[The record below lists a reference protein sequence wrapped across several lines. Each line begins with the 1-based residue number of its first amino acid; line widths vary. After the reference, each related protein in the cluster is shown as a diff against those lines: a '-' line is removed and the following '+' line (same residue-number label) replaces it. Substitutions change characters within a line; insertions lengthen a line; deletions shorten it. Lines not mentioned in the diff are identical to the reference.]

1 MENTIK
7 INRQKLY
14 DEIWEISASGV
25 AKQYGL
31 NYAKLLQS
39 CKDYEIPIPPSGYWT
54 KIACGKEVSK
64 APLPQSDIDEIE
76 VLKQGVSRKE
86 KRQPEPTEKI
96 VKESDEKSENNK
108 NDKVKAIEEIKEYE
122 LEVLPDVLNFLDD
135 EERTKVIEIA
145 KALTVQSNSRPHP
158 KLVAYRKKISDWKK
172 QEADRRGRYHS
183 SRDDIPLF
191 VNDVS
196 ESSMGRIYDFM
207 NALFQAVEQLGGV
220 IYEDLTVKIREDKV
234 RFKIVESMDKVPHQM
249 TKQEARDLL
258 IYKDAQKQHR
268 WASEPRI
275 PKTDNVY
282 NGKIRIVFSDG
293 KYFKDSTKTRLESQI
308 GEVLIYMYQLS
319 EELRL
324 ERVKREEEHKLWVE
338 KQRLAEE
345 RKQRLE
351 DEKRNTRVLLN
362 RANDYEMACKIRTY
376 ISAVTQSQPLTEEMI
391 KWIKWA
397 SDKADWFD
405 PIVSREDEFFGKRE
419 HDKADDDKNIFTR
432 NRYGY

>member
-1 MENTIK
+1 MVSTIK

-14 DEIWEISASGV
+14 DEIWEISASSV
-25 AKQYGL
+25 AKRYGL

-39 CKDYEIPIPPSGYWT
+39 CKEYEIPIPPSGYWT

-64 APLPQSDIDEIE
+64 APLPQSNIDEIE

-86 KRQPEPTEKI
+86 KRQPEPTAEI
-96 VKESDEKSENNK
+96 VKESDEKLENNK
-108 NDKVKAIEEIKEYE
+108 NDKVKAIGEIKEYE

-207 NALFQAVEQLGGV
+207 NALFQAIEQLGGV

-234 RFKIVESMDKVPHQM
+234 RFKIVESMDK
-249 TKQEARDLL
+249 
-258 IYKDAQKQHR
+258 
-268 WASEPRI
+268 RI
-275 PKTDNVY
+275 
-282 NGKIRIVFSDG
+282 
-293 KYFKDSTKTRLESQI
+293 
-308 GEVLIYMYQLS
+308 
-319 EELRL
+319 
-324 ERVKREEEHKLWVE
+324 
-338 KQRLAEE
+338 
-345 RKQRLE
+345 
-351 DEKRNTRVLLN
+351 
-362 RANDYEMACKIRTY
+362 
-376 ISAVTQSQPLTEEMI
+376 
-391 KWIKWA
+391 
-397 SDKADWFD
+397 
-405 PIVSREDEFFGKRE
+405 
-419 HDKADDDKNIFTR
+419 
-432 NRYGY
+432 